1 MGAVKEAMMDCL
13 DMGYVPADAKRV
25 GEWAGKLGDKARILD
40 GMPMQYR
47 YEGRFGETDIDVL
60 PMSVALRVGEL
71 LPETYDELGWMIDCF
86 LETRL

>member
-1 MGAVKEAMMDCL
+1 MGAVKESMMDCM

-25 GEWAGKLGDKARILD
+25 SEWAEKLGDKAYILD
-40 GMPMQYR
+40 GMPVQYR
-47 YEGRFGETDIDVL
+47 YEGRFGEVDIDVIPL
-60 PMSVALRVGEL
+60 SAALRIGDL